1 MEKKLRIIETGLD
14 ERNKKFNEILR
25 SVIGQLSDGM
35 WENCS
40 RYKGYWTFDEA
51 TGKDNKII
59 VSNEA
64 YEWDRNWSRTF
75 KNPYYKMTDQ
85 EIRKFFANKI
95 KYLVKAELKSNYE
108 YDIAE
113 EIFKKYSLE
122 EYCRMYITPLDH
134 EEEYNKAKEET
145 EKYLKDNP
153 FTIKGKFNDSNTE
166 SLLYLNYDEDVQV
179 KDAYEVYQALMN
191 FETEKGD
198 N

>member
-14 ERNKKFNEILR
+14 ERNKKYNEILR

-35 WENCS
+35 WENCN
-40 RYKGYWTFDEA
+40 RYNGYWTYDEA

-59 VSNEA
+59 VSSEP
-64 YEWDRNWSRTF
+64 YEYRNWTR
-75 KNPYYKMTDQ
+75 KYINPYHKMTDK

-166 SLLYLNYDEDVQV
+166 SLLYLNYDENVQV
-179 KDAYEVYQALMN
+179 KDAYEVYQTLMN